1 MNLTSRDTK
10 IWSPARSLEQE
21 SASLA
26 DDIAKY
32 TNLQQQSNAK
42 KIKKEAEL
50 IDPTKIFPV
59 SFYDEFRIILGNGT
73 KK

>member
-1 MNLTSRDTK
+1 MNLTSRDPK

-26 DDIAKY
+26 GDIAKY
-32 TNLQQQSNAK
+32 SNLKQQSDVK

-50 IDPTKIFPV
+50 IDSTKIFPV
-59 SFYDEFRIILGNGT
+59 SIHGEFWILFW
-73 KK
+73 